1 MKKLNELHKK
11 VDDETIKNILSFSNL
26 TCKMISTIC
35 GISMYQAKKVRLEI
49 LDYYGNEF
57 PYSKSAQ
64 VRTEHFLKYYKSE
77 RFFKIYKDLYNVD
90 LSKAGK

>member
-1 MKKLNELHKK
+1 
-11 VDDETIKNILSFSNL
+11 
-26 TCKMISTIC
+26 
-35 GISMYQAKKVRLEI
+35 MYQAKKVRLEI